1 MKPRLLFVDDSR
13 QVLDGLARMLRAQEV
28 HWDMTYLDDPGAA
41 WELLLKTPFGAAV
54 LDVMM
59 PGITGLEL
67 LERMRSRARTADI
80 PVVMLTGLGDGD
92 LKRRALDL
100 GATDLLSKPVQCED
114 LIARLRSVL
123 RIKAFQDQLQRQRD
137 ELEETVRERTAELY
151 RSRLEAIWR
160 LGKAAEHRDNDTGNH
175 VIRVGCM
182 SRAVA
187 ETLGMDRRFVETLFV
202 ASPLHDIGKIG
213 IPDAILMKRGPLTN
227 AERQV
232 MQRHCWIGERI
243 LREDAQPA
251 RIFAELMRMPELDT
265 VAPTANPW
273 LEVAASI
280 ALTHHEK
287 WDGSGYPIGLSGAEI
302 PVESRITA
310 VVDVFD
316 ALSSVRPYKPAFSEE
331 HSLAIMAEGR
341 ASHFAP
347 EVYDAFLKTL
357 PELREI
363 RQQLNDDPVS
373 RNREESENE
382 PNLVR
387 R

>member
-13 QVLDGLARMLRAQEV
+13 QVLDGLARMLRTQEAQ
-28 HWDMTYLDDPGAA
+28 WDMTYIDDPGAA
-41 WELLLKTPFGAAV
+41 WELLLKETFDAAV

-67 LERMRSRARTADI
+67 LERMRSLDRTAEI
-80 PVVMLTGLGDGD
+80 PVVMLTGLGDGN

-100 GATDLLSKPVQCED
+100 GATDLLGKPIQCED

-123 RIKAFQDQLQRQRD
+123 RIKAFQDQLQRQTA
-137 ELEETVRERTAELY
+137 ELEKTVRMRTAELY

-187 ETLGMDRRFVETLFV
+187 ETLGMDRQFVETLFV

-213 IPDAILMKRGPLTN
+213 IPDAILMKQGPLTD

-251 RIFAELMRMPELDT
+251 RIFADLMRMPELDT
-265 VAPTANPW
+265 VAPIQNPW

-287 WDGSGYPIGLSGAEI
+287 WDGSGYPIGLCGAEI
-302 PVESRITA
+302 PLESRIIA

-316 ALSSVRPYKPAFSEE
+316 ALRSERPYKRAFSEE
-331 HSLAIMAEGR
+331 RSLAIMEEGR
-341 ASHFAP
+341 GTHFAP
-347 EVYDAFLKTL
+347 EIYDAFLKTL

-373 RNREESENE
+373 RSREESENE

-387 R
+387 